1 MPGPSPRLGP
11 VRCTG
16 MTCSA
21 GCCTSTSE
29 LHERIYAPYGHEACQ
44 GCPARLVAVR
54 RLSGGTRRCS
64 GRCRRIPTPSRRPG
78 SRPWSRRYPTQVR
91 PVRDDRAVVRSRLAP
106 ATDPLG
112 RQQALPAQQAEDP
125 FPAHLDL
132 MLATEPGA
140 DLAVALAS
148 ERRGDQHL
156 VDQPEQVAV
165 ADRGCRT
172 RPDRPGRMSATSVER
187 GAGRAKHP
195 AHHRHR
201 QLGLHGYLGRFAGGI
216 WSPLVS
222 DAARRISFS
231 MVSCPILRS
240 ACLSARSSGRPVR
253 PLALQAFLATF
264 RGSRPAR
271 PPTGAPPPRAR
282 ATAPPTAR
290 HVATGAPRRSS
301 CPPTKSEGGRDVH
314 RRLLGSI
321 LRCRPAEDGQICL
334 SSDHGR
340 LVQAC
345 QSQSPAPP

>member
-1 MPGPSPRLGP
+1 VRAWHEKACNRRMMLVVTISGRSTVTILAKTRHQPTGLGSGREPGDDAQRRDQWPS
-11 VRCTG
+11 
-16 MTCSA
+16 SA
-21 GCCTSTSE
+21 A
-29 LHERIYAPYGHEACQ
+29 RGHEACQ

-231 MVSCPILRS
+231 MVSCPILR
-240 ACLSARSSGRPVR
+240 
-253 PLALQAFLATF
+253 
-264 RGSRPAR
+264 RPA
-271 PPTGAPPPRAR
+271 
-282 ATAPPTAR
+282 
-290 HVATGAPRRSS
+290 
-301 CPPTKSEGGRDVH
+301 
-314 RRLLGSI
+314 
-321 LRCRPAEDGQICL
+321 
-334 SSDHGR
+334 
-340 LVQAC
+340 
-345 QSQSPAPP
+345 